1 METIPETKYL
11 TFESKATEDTG
22 DRTIRHYISTID
34 LDRYEDVV
42 LPGGMDA
49 KDFLKTKTV
58 LFNHNT
64 DMPIGKNRELMMVN
78 DGVIARTYFSQ
89 APFANDIYTMHK
101 EGILNSWSIGFRT
114 KVQEYDEVREVN
126 TIKEWEL
133 FEYSSVS
140 VPANPNAIDL
150 AKSVCKSLS
159 MKTEIMAVETDLK
172 VKELIDKNVELL
184 AIIEQ
189 AKSEKELL
197 SKDIE
202 EIKHLLEEKEK
213 EIAKHT
219 SESLRQERLDLINKL
234 VQDNLAQKH
243 FEIFGR
249 YK

>member
-1 METIPETKYL
+1 METPETKYL
-11 TFESKATEDTG
+11 TFESKATESKDG
-22 DRTIRHYISTID
+22 RTIKHYISTID

-49 KDFLKTKTV
+49 KDFLKTRTV
-58 LFNHNT
+58 LFNHNS
-64 DMPIGKNRELMMVN
+64 DMPIGKNRELTIVN
-78 DGVIARTYFSQ
+78 DGVIAHTYFSET
-89 APFANDIYTMHK
+89 PFANDIYTMHK

-150 AKSVCKSLS
+150 AKSVCKSLE
-159 MKTEIMAVETDLK
+159 MKSEIQTIETDIK
-172 VKELIDKNVELL
+172 VKELINKNTELL
-184 AIIEQ
+184 ALVEQ

-219 SESLRQERLDLINKL
+219 SESLRRERIDTVEKL
-234 VQDNLAQKH
+234 VRENLAQKH